1 VTRGR
6 FACH

>member
-6 FACH
+6 